1 MSTRPSRERPW
12 PDLVRRLAPSI
23 RRAARV
29 LDGSLHRTRRFRLLS
44 GVRLRAMWA
53 RALVDVDVARDLRL
67 GRRVR
72 VAVSSRE
79 RSVIRIAPHC
89 VLGED
94 TFVSLRGGQLLLG
107 EGVEFRP
114 RCQLQ
119 VTGRLEVEGPALLQ
133 HGASLHCDESI
144 TIGRRAVLSEY
155 VTVVDS
161 SHGTNEDERWFLD
174 VVRTAPVVIGA
185 GAWVGAKATIGKG
198 VRIGEGSI
206 VSANSL
212 VIKDVAP
219 QWLVSGVPATE
230 VHRLAD
236 DESPSRSLFGDRPVA

>member
-1 MSTRPSRERPW
+1 MNTRSSGETPW
-12 PDLVRRLAPSI
+12 PGLARRLAGGV
-23 RRAARV
+23 RQVARV
-29 LDGSLHRTRRFRLLS
+29 LDGSLHRTRRFRLVS

-53 RALVDVDVARDLRL
+53 RASVDVDVARDLRL

-72 VAVSSRE
+72 VAVSTRE
-79 RSVIRIAPHC
+79 PSVLRIAPHC
-89 VLGED
+89 VLGGD
-94 TFVSLRGGQLLLG
+94 TFVSLRGGQLLVG
-107 EGVEFRP
+107 DGVEFRP

-119 VTGRLEVEGPALLQ
+119 VSGRLEVEGPALIQ

-144 TIGRRAVLSEY
+144 AIGRRAVLSEY

-161 SHGTNEDERWFLD
+161 SHGTHEAERWFLD

-198 VRIGEGSI
+198 VRIGDGSI

-219 QWLVSGVPATE
+219 KWLVSGVPATE
-230 VHRLAD
+230 VHQLAD
-236 DESPSRSLFGDRPVA
+236 DENPSRSVFGDCPVA